1 MASNNKRSAGRPR
14 LSTPRVLAGGLLS
27 QWQNTIYWNF
37 LKSRV
42 ILLAGLLLECRA
54 GAYMSFPK
62 LIASA
67 GVAAAL
73 TLAASPSAFAQRS
86 GGHAAPRGSVRGGQ
100 AVHVGGGT
108 AVRGG
113 AVVVAPFRGFY
124 GYRSYAPRVN
134 FSFFYGSP
142 GFYGAYA
149 YGSPFYS
156 YGYPYYYGYPA
167 YGYPSYG
174 YGSVGAY
181 APYGYGY
188 GGYSGQPYGGLR
200 IDLPQRDAEVY
211 VDGYFVGTVD
221 NFDGRMQQ
229 ANMEAGPH
237 QIEIRSPE
245 FEPIQFNVNIE
256 PGRTITY
263 RGAMRQLQ
271 P

>member
-1 MASNNKRSAGRPR
+1 
-14 LSTPRVLAGGLLS
+14 
-27 QWQNTIYWNF
+27 
-37 LKSRV
+37 
-42 ILLAGLLLECRA
+42 
-54 GAYMSFPK
+54 MSIPK
-62 LIASA
+62 LIASV

-73 TLAASPSAFAQRS
+73 TFVASPSAYAQQR
-86 GGHAAPRGSVRGGQ
+86 GHEVPRGSVHGGPI
-100 AVHVGGGT
+100 GGG
-108 AVRGG
+108 GG
-113 AVVVAPFRGFY
+113 RAVVVAPYRGFY

-134 FSFFYGSP
+134 FSFFYGTP

-149 YGSPFYS
+149 FGSPYYG

-167 YGYPSYG
+167 AYGYPAYG
-174 YGSVGAY
+174 YPAYGYPAYGNGVAVGGS

-200 IDLPQRDAEVY
+200 IDVPQRDAEVY

-221 NFDGRMQQ
+221 NFNDGAQQ
-229 ANMEAGPH
+229 ANLEAGAH

-245 FEPIQFNVNIE
+245 FQPIQFSVNIE

-263 RGAMRQLQ
+263 RGAMREAR